1 MDSVNDWNAVLKL
14 ELADA
19 ALASVAAED
28 GAFAC
33 TDAQLLY
40 ANAAGVQRAQLAQIA
55 KVNREGSDIVIS
67 SADGVLIRGPVSTD
81 QESLVAFFDAVK
93 TATSKAKAVKPSSP
107 VPVVSNPVVSNPVVS
122 NPVVSNP
129 VVSNPVVSNPV
140 EAAPVSSFAMD
151 TPATSSHSTFTPATS
166 SFPEARTTSNLTSS
180 VPAKPASSLQADAQ
194 AAGRPAARNPVAGA
208 SSDRLPLEY
217 AGFWVR
223 TVAFVIDSLIVYL
236 AQTLLQVALG
246 LQIPTNLEEIQQ
258 FSRLD
263 SQVSTGWLLFTALA
277 VLWQWLYYA
286 LMEASSKQGTLG
298 KMAMGLAVT
307 DLEGR
312 KLSFARASGRFLGKG
327 LANLLAGLVLL
338 VASLGLV
345 AGINPNASDPST
357 AFSAAA
363 AMGVLGASLL
373 AVLIVIASNVMAA
386 FTKRKQALQDIVS
399 GCVVLRKPS
408 S

>member
-1 MDSVNDWNAVLKL
+1 MDSVNDWNGVLKL
-14 ELADA
+14 ELADTA
-19 ALASVAAED
+19 VANVSAED

-33 TDAQLLY
+33 TDAELLY
-40 ANAAGVQRAQLAQIA
+40 ANAAGVQRAALAQIA

-67 SADGVLIRGPVSTD
+67 SADGVLIRGPVSAD

-93 TATSKAKAVKPSSP
+93 TATSKAKMVKPSNP
-107 VPVVSNPVVSNPVVS
+107 VPVIAK
-122 NPVVSNP
+122 
-129 VVSNPVVSNPV
+129 PV

-151 TPATSSHSTFTPATS
+151 TDATSSHSTFTPATS
-166 SFPEARTTSNLTSS
+166 SFPDAQVSSNPTSS
-180 VPAKPASSLQADAQ
+180 VPAKPASSLQEDAQ
-194 AAGRPAARNPVAGA
+194 AAGRPAARMGQVAGA
-208 SSDRLPLEY
+208 GTDRLPLEY

-246 LQIPTNLEEIQQ
+246 LQVPTNLEEMQQ

-263 SQVSTGWLLFTALA
+263 SQVSTGWLLFTVLA

-286 LMEASSKQGTLG
+286 FMEASSKQGTLG
-298 KMAMGLAVT
+298 KMAMGLVVT

-327 LANLLAGLVLL
+327 VANVLAGVVLL
-338 VASLGLV
+338 VASLGLM

-373 AVLIVIASNVMAA
+373 AVLIVLASNIMAA
-386 FTKRKQALQDIVS
+386 FTKRKQALQDLVS

>member
-19 ALASVAAED
+19 VLANVSAED

-33 TDAQLLY
+33 TDTELLY
-40 ANAAGVQRAQLAQIA
+40 ANQAGVQRAALAQIA

-67 SADGVLIRGPVSTD
+67 STDGVLLRGPVSAD

-93 TATSKAKAVKPSSP
+93 IATSKAKAIKPSSP
-107 VPVVSNPVVSNPVVS
+107 IPVVSKPDISNL
-122 NPVVSNP
+122 
-129 VVSNPVVSNPV
+129 VVSNPV
-140 EAAPVSSFAMD
+140 EAVPVSSFAMD

-166 SFPEARTTSNLTSS
+166 GFPETKTTSS
-180 VPAKPASSLQADAQ
+180 VPAQAAPNPQ
-194 AAGRPAARNPVAGA
+194 VAGRPAAPAARMGPVVGA
-208 SSDRLPLEY
+208 STDRLPLEY

-223 TVAFVIDSLIVYL
+223 TVAFIIDSVVVYV

-246 LQIPTNLEEIQQ
+246 LQAVAFTDFESMRQYIGDA
-258 FSRLD
+258 R
-263 SQVSTGWLLFTALA
+263 VVTGWALFTLLA
-277 VLWQWLYYA
+277 ILWQWLYYA
-286 LMEASSKQGTLG
+286 FMEASSRQGTLG
-298 KMAMGLAVT
+298 KMALGLAVT

-327 LANLLAGLVLL
+327 VANALAGVVLL
-338 VASLGLV
+338 VGTLGLT
-345 AGINPNASDPST
+345 AGMNPNASDPST
-357 AFSAAA
+357 AFTAAA
-363 AMGVLGASLL
+363 AMGVLAALLL
-373 AVLIVIASNVMAA
+373 AVVIVIASNVMAA

-399 GCVVLRKPS
+399 GCVVVRKPS

>member
-19 ALASVAAED
+19 VLVSVSAED

-33 TDAQLLY
+33 TDLELVY
-40 ANAAGVQRAQLAQIA
+40 ANVAGVQRAALAQIA

-67 SADGVLIRGPVSTD
+67 SADGVLIRGPVSAD

-107 VPVVSNPVVSNPVVS
+107 VPVVSK
-122 NPVVSNP
+122 
-129 VVSNPVVSNPV
+129 PV
-140 EAAPVSSFAMD
+140 EAAPVSSFAMETD
-151 TPATSSHSTFTPATS
+151 ATSSHSTFTPATS
-166 SFPEARTTSNLTSS
+166 GFPDAKVTSS
-180 VPAKPASSLQADAQ
+180 MPAKSASSLQADSQ
-194 AAGRPAARNPVAGA
+194 TAGRPAARMGPVAGA
-208 SSDRLPLEY
+208 SMDRMPLEY

-246 LQIPTNLEEIQQ
+246 LQTPTNLEEMQQ

-263 SQVSTGWLLFTALA
+263 SQATTGWLLFTVLA

-286 LMEASSKQGTLG
+286 LMEASGKQGTLG

-327 LANLLAGLVLL
+327 VANALAGAVILVGLLVLAADAGPAGADPNIMFTQRALMGFL
-338 VASLGLV
+338 V
-345 AGINPNASDPST
+345 
-357 AFSAAA
+357 
-363 AMGVLGASLL
+363 VLLL
-373 AVLIVIASNVMAA
+373 SVLIVLASNIMAA